1 MTVDEISYADVVVL
15 KLAGRVDQENSPALQ
30 RRLGEVVS
38 RPGQPRMAGL
48 AIDMAN
54 VPYMSSAGLR
64 VLMIAAKETKA
75 AGMKLAVAGLR
86 PVVREVFQISR
97 FDQVIPVYD
106 QLSAALGAISGAAA
120 VAYSSRDAAGTAG
133 ST

>member
-1 MTVDEISYADVVVL
+1 MTVDETSYADVVVL
-15 KLAGRVDQENSPALQ
+15 ELTGRIDQESSPALQ
-30 RRLGEVVS
+30 ERLHGVVERLGAS
-38 RPGQPRMAGL
+38 GKAGL

-75 AGMKLAVAGLR
+75 AGMKLVMVGLR

-97 FDQVIPVYD
+97 FDKVIPIFD
-106 QLSAALGAISGAAA
+106 ELSAALGAISASATA
-120 VAYSSRDAAGTAG
+120 AYSSRGTAQ
-133 ST
+133 

>member
-1 MTVDEISYADVVVL
+1 MKVDEISYADVVVL

-30 RRLGEVVS
+30 RRLGEVVT
-38 RPGQPRMAGL
+38 RLGQSRMAGL
-48 AIDMAN
+48 VIDMAN

-64 VLMIAAKETKA
+64 VLMFAAKETKA
-75 AGMKLAVAGLR
+75 ASMKLAVAGLR

-97 FDQVIPVYD
+97 FDKVIPVHD
-106 QLSAALGAISGAAA
+106 KLSAALEAISGPAAA
-120 VAYSSRDAAGTAG
+120 AYSSQDAAGTTG